1 MGRISIKH
9 KAYFDSIDV
18 TKVDK
23 PLFFQRCNRLLLR
36 CELNDE
42 LLWDAATLEPKAYIK
57 KYSTRRTLSVINGE
71 SVALQNVYSQ
81 FERPLTH
88 YTVFRERLTTFSKK
102 QQKMSLADDMDVLSK
117 AAYLSKDRWNYFIGG
132 GRAKPFVYRGA
143 KYPQIRH
150 KQFLSVPS
158 LLMELGLLDI
168 KPLVLG
174 RLKQGFSIDRAI
186 SQEKYA
192 PKDGYGTVYKLISSI
207 SEREYIGLTTLK
219 VSERLEQHKSSA
231 LNGSKSLI
239 HKTMRRHGV
248 DTFRIEVVEA
258 KVPIAVLP
266 EREKHYI
273 RILKTLSPLGFNRSL
288 GGQLGGFNGKP
299 TIVNGRNYRSITNA
313 AKDIENQT
321 NGVIRYFSV
330 ESCIRN
336 GRDIPD
342 ITNPP
347 RKNSTHKDAGNN
359 LFRRHSSLLK
369 RGRLC
374 NEWKDYDVF
383 KRDVL
388 QVVSLKHIVEKGL
401 RLTKSRQTKPFSPS
415 NFSWVT
421 VKRANEA
428 RFGKI
433 ITAFGKEFQSMTALA
448 EHYGVPVSTMKYRI
462 RFLNLSPELA
472 VVRT

>member
-9 KAYFDSIDV
+9 KAYFDSINV

-42 LLWDAATLEPKAYIK
+42 LLWDAATLEPKAYLK

-71 SVALQNVYSQ
+71 SVDLQNVYRQ

-88 YTVFRERLTTFSKK
+88 YTVFRERLNTFSKK

-174 RLKQGFSIDRAI
+174 RLKQGFNIDRAI
-186 SQEKYA
+186 LQEKYA
-192 PKDGYGTVYKLISSI
+192 PKDGYGTVYKLVSSI
-207 SEREYIGLTTLK
+207 SEREYVGLTTLK

-239 HKTMRRHGV
+239 HKEMRRHGV
-248 DTFRIEVVEA
+248 ETFRIEIVES
-258 KVPIAVLP
+258 KVPISELP

-273 RILKTLSPLGFNRSL
+273 RILKTLSPLGFNRSS

-299 TIVNGRNYRSITNA
+299 TIVNGQNYTSITNA

-336 GRDIPD
+336 GKDIPD

-369 RGRLC
+369 RNRLSH
-374 NEWKDYDVF
+374 EWIDYDTF

-388 QVVSLKHIVEKGL
+388 LVISLKEIAKKKL
-401 RLTKSRQTKPFSPS
+401 RLTKISNKKAFGPF

-421 VKRANEA
+421 AKKANEV
-428 RFGKI
+428 RCGKV
-433 ITAFGKEFQSMTALA
+433 ITAFGKDFPSMTALA
-448 EHYGVPVSTMKYRI
+448 KHYGMPVSTLKYRI
-462 RFLNLSPELA
+462 RVLKLVTEQA
-472 VVRT
+472 IQT